1 MLQDIHEKNLALE
14 YSKQDELVFR
24 VMELQKENSRLQ
36 DELSKQNALRAQEQ
50 ASHGKR
56 RRCSQD
62 EKTDSKL
69 VECERFAKVNNAARQ
84 SINLPN
90 QMMVTQQQYC
100 SPHPGYLPSHITNS
114 QFNSEVPSTNK
125 NALVKSRGGVAHV
138 NNDQKQA
145 SEVQSPSLH
154 TRTEYDDEGQVNKQI
169 LVSIGSMAKLKHPKR
184 FWPKYF

>member
-24 VMELQKENSRLQ
+24 VMELQKENCRLQ
-36 DELSKQNALRAQEQ
+36 EELTKQNAQRAQEQ
-50 ASHGKR
+50 ASHRKG

-69 VECERFAKVNNAARQ
+69 LECERFSKVNNAARQ

-90 QMMVTQQQYC
+90 QMMITQQQYC

-125 NALVKSRGGVAHV
+125 NALVKTMKAHGVM

-145 SEVQSPSLH
+145 SPSELQSPSLH
-154 TRTEYDDEGQVNKQI
+154 TRTEYDDEGQVNK
-169 LVSIGSMAKLKHPKR
+169 
-184 FWPKYF
+184 